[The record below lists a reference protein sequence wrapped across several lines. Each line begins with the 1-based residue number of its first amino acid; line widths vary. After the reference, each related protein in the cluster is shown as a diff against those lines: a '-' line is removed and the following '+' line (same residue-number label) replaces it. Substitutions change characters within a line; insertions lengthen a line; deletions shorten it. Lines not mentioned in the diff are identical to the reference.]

1 MKLKKI
7 ILSLFVLFLTV
18 STIVSCKKSAFDI
31 NKNPNTPTEN
41 TISYGVI
48 LPSAL
53 NNTGRIIAL
62 QWGPLQN
69 YLSFWSR
76 SGTYAPNSDEES
88 YNVTTTS
95 GPVGSVWNALY
106 DNLFDYETMRKKAEV
121 EGADFYS
128 GIARIMK
135 AHNFAILVDIY
146 GNVPYSEALKG
157 SGNITPKYDKGADIY
172 KDLLLQIDQGIA
184 LIKNASNSVS
194 GANKNI
200 VNDDIMFGTPT
211 QAISSANIDAMKPKW
226 GKFANTLKLRLLV
239 HLMNGGVKF
248 GATTA
253 VLNPAPPTAMPE
265 SVVPGFNIAAEI
277 AKITANG
284 YGFMATGVGSDAE
297 VNPGY
302 RSDKPNP
309 FFNSYVRDAAG
320 TVTANSQY
328 YKANAAGI
336 LMYNGNGDSREGRF
350 YSAGGLGFVGVAYG
364 APSLTVNSAANLAGI
379 GEGVYRGNDK
389 PQFILTS
396 AESQFLQ
403 AEAIHRGFLTGSAN
417 SAMQTGIAESFRA
430 VGATGAP
437 STYFSFNVGY
447 PDVDYNVT
455 LPLPAAQSG
464 VPNTPI
470 GGLYTIISQKWF
482 ALNAIAPFEVWTDY
496 RRVDYSASVKHFRYG
511 VTTDGFKEI
520 PQISVS
526 PSNSKTEIPIRFPF
540 PQNEYLYNPTNVGS
554 QGTINIFT
562 SKIFWDLN

>member
-1 MKLKKI
+1 MKLRKI
-7 ILSLFVLFLTV
+7 ILSTALFLLV
-18 STIVSCKKSAFDI
+18 SFIIVSCKKSAFDI

-41 TISYGVI
+41 TISYSVI

-53 NNTGRIIAL
+53 NNTGRAIAL

-69 YLSFWSR
+69 YLSYWSR

-95 GPVGSVWNALY
+95 GPVGGIWNALY
-106 DNLFDYETMRKKAEV
+106 DNTFDYETMRKKADA

-128 GIARIMK
+128 GIAKIMK
-135 AHNFAILVDIY
+135 AHNFAILVDVY
-146 GNVPYSEALKG
+146 GNVPYFEALKA

-172 KDLLLQIDQGIA
+172 KDLFLQIDEGIA

-194 GANKNI
+194 GANRNI
-200 VNDDIMFGTPT
+200 VNDDIMFGNPT
-211 QAISSANIDAMKPKW
+211 AAISSANIDVLKPKW
-226 GKFANTLKLRLLV
+226 GRFANTLKLRLLV

-248 GATTA
+248 GVQTP
-253 VLNPAPPTAMPE
+253 VLNPAPPIAIPE
-265 SVVPGFNIAAEI
+265 SVVPGFNIAAEL

-284 YGFMATGVGSDAE
+284 YGFMAIGADAE

-302 RSDKPNP
+302 RADKPNP
-309 FFNSYVRDAAG
+309 FFNSFVRDAAG
-320 TVTANSQY
+320 TVTANNQY
-328 YKANAAGI
+328 YKANKAGI
-336 LMYNGNGDSREGRF
+336 LMYDGNGDGREGRF
-350 YSAGGLGFVGVAYG
+350 YSAGGLGFVGVDYG
-364 APSLTVNSAANLAGI
+364 APSITANSAANLAGI

-396 AESQFLQ
+396 AECQFLQ
-403 AEAIHRGFLTGSAN
+403 AEAIHRGFMTGNAK
-417 SAMQTGIAESFRA
+417 SAMESGIVESYRA
-430 VGATGAP
+430 VGATAP
-437 STYFSFNVGY
+437 VSTYLGFNVGY

-455 LPLPAAQSG
+455 LPLPAASFG

-482 ALNAIAPFEVWTDY
+482 ALNAIAPYEVWTDY

-511 VTTDGFKEI
+511 VTTLGFIEI

-526 PSNSKTEIPIRFPF
+526 PNNSKTEIPIRYPF
-540 PQNEYLYNPTNVGS
+540 PQNEYLYNPANVGA
-554 QGTINIFT
+554 QGSINIFS